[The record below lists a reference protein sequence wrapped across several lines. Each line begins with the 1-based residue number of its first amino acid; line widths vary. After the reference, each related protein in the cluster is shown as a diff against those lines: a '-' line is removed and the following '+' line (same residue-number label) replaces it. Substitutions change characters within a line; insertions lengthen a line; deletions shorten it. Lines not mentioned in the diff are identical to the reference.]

1 VLIGFVIVVIY
12 LLFCHYGNIPQ
23 WHHRESV
30 LYCMGIAGAV
40 FWAAAVISARFGMSL
55 YMPVVVGL
63 GVAVGFFK
71 INNYVSI
78 FDDNAEYRA
87 KWETKTK
94 LLDGFS
100 LQIPM
105 DENNLLI
112 QNIQSVIWICFYLD
126 IVMVGKT

>member
-1 VLIGFVIVVIY
+1 
-12 LLFCHYGNIPQ
+12 
-23 WHHRESV
+23 
-30 LYCMGIAGAV
+30 MGIAGAV